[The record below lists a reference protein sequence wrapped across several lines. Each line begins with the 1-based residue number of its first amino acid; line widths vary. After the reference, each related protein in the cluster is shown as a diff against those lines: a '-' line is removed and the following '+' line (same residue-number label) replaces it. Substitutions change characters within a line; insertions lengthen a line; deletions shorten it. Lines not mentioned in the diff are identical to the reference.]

1 MTIHLY
7 DLGLTGCYSLNQL
20 TNAVYEDIHSEGVV
34 VTAQLHSGLFTV
46 GVLLSIL
53 TIIHKTQLQR
63 RLFMV
68 LQLTCFI
75 FQLQKIKQPDIRLS
89 SVDSKKSCIG
99 G

>member
-7 DLGLTGCYSLNQL
+7 DLGLSVCYYRVLQL
-20 TNAVYEDIHSEGVV
+20 TNAVYEDIRSEGVV

-46 GVLLSIL
+46 GVLLRIL

-68 LQLTCFI
+68 TCFG
-75 FQLQKIKQPDIRLS
+75 FQL
-89 SVDSKKSCIG
+89 
-99 G
+99 